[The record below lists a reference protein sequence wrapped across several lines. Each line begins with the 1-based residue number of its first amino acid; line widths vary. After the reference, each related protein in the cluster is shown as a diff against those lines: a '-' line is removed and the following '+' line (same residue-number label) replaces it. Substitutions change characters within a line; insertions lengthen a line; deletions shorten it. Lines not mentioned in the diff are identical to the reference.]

1 MQVDPIKRML
11 KAPGTSRLRLYHD
24 EPPSRFALEFNLR
37 RYIKDLVGAEI
48 DEWGK
53 KNQGNIRTMLAHL
66 GDVLWAGAYTRPLV
80 SSNRA
85 VSGTKYT
92 IGTPTMTPDTC

>member
-1 MQVDPIKRML
+1 MDDDVASIIRQTLIAGKLQEKRDREAEAVAEQME
-11 KAPGTSRLRLYHD
+11 RQM
-24 EPPSRFALEFNLR
+24 F
-37 RYIKDLVGAEI
+37 KDLVGAEI